1 MKIIPLILLL
11 LPGLILTPAVRAEPP
26 APVYVIPVEGEIAKG
41 LIWVVRRG
49 IREAEEAGAE
59 AIVLKMNTN
68 GGAADATEEIMGLLA
83 RTDLPTYTFVDVKAF
98 SAGAYI
104 AVATDHIY
112 MAPGSMIGAATPI
125 AASPLTGAAQMDES
139 HAEKITSAF
148 RAMIASTAEEK
159 GHPVAVV
166 EAMVDRDVEI
176 PDLIEKGKLL
186 TLTNTSA
193 VEAGLSRGTVP
204 DLDRLFEEAGFP
216 DAPREIIRI
225 TAAESLARF
234 ITGSLITGLLL
245 LGGLA
250 GIYFEIRSP
259 GFGLPGILGLSLLA
273 VFFFGHNVAG
283 LAGHEVIILFVIGLI
298 LLLIELFFT
307 PDFGLLGAGGIIC
320 ILLSFILAMGR
331 GPLFDPQTILHPNYF
346 RAVTLFGAALGGF
359 LILILSTYRMVFT
372 SSSPLYGR
380 FVLTAAEKRERGFES
395 SESGISDLVGA
406 RGEALT
412 KLRPAGKARL
422 GGRPV
427 DVVSLG
433 EYIDRG
439 EEVRVVAVD
448 GNRVVVRKVV

>member
-1 MKIIPLILLL
+1 MKIIALILLL
-11 LPGLILTPAVRAEPP
+11 LPGLIFIPEAAADAP

-41 LIWVVRRG
+41 LVWVVRRG

-59 AIVLKMNTN
+59 AVVIWMNTN
-68 GGAADATEEIMGLLA
+68 GGAADATEDIMELLA
-83 RTDLPTYTFVDVKAF
+83 RTGLPTYTFVDIRAF

-125 AASPLTGAAQMDES
+125 AASPLTGPAQMDES

-159 GHPVAVV
+159 GHPVEVV

-186 TLTNTSA
+186 TLTNTTA
-193 VEAGLSRGTVP
+193 VEAGLSRGTVS
-204 DLDRLFEEAGFP
+204 DLDQLFQEAGFP
-216 DAPREIIRI
+216 DAPREVIRV
-225 TAAESLARF
+225 TPAESLARF
-234 ITGSLITGLLL
+234 ITGSTITVLLL

-283 LAGHEVIILFVIGLI
+283 LAGREVLILFVVGLV

-307 PDFGLLGAGGIIC
+307 PDFGLMGAGGIVC

-331 GPLFDPQTILHPNYF
+331 GPLFDPQTIVHPNYF
-346 RAVTLFGAALGGF
+346 RAVTLFGIALGGF

-380 FVLTAAEKRERGFES
+380 FVLTAAEKREQGFES
-395 SESGISDLVGA
+395 SEAGISDLVGS

-448 GNRVVVRKVV
+448 GNRVVVRKA